1 MRWSLFISSIIIIYL
16 VWYLLNFLKD
26 LLFTTSKERVRDDTA
41 HYDIDLLDED
51 ETQTVD
57 VHNESDI
64 FLPSSESKS
73 LQPEE
78 KESSKP
84 DVKNSEITLNDPPES
99 EGIPIAD
106 FLKRAKANAESASNN
121 IQYT

>member
-1 MRWSLFISSIIIIYL
+1 MRWSLFISSIIIIYI

>member
-1 MRWSLFISSIIIIYL
+1 MRWSLFISSIIIIYI

-26 LLFTTSKERVRDDTA
+26 LLFTTSKERVRDDTV

-64 FLPSSESKS
+64 FLPSSESQDV
-73 LQPEE
+73 QPEE
-78 KESSKP
+78 KEASKP
-84 DVKNSEITLNDPPES
+84 DVKNTEITLNDPPES